1 MEGIKG
7 NQRGVVLCTGKLG
20 CVNDGMNAQPEARSG
35 RRCKARLLNG

>member
-35 RRCKARLLNG
+35 RRCKVCLLNG